1 LIFFKRIVLIL
12 PFGFIY
18 ALNLF
23 QPATRT
29 NNYLA
34 IRYLSSIDVAKI

>member
-34 IRYLSSIDVAKI
+34 IRYLSFIDMAKI